1 MQTQTSTTIRA
12 ISPPFDNV
20 IEPESVPE
28 APASESPAALPADDP
43 TSPADGPVLNKHL
56 LCYFYRDLDS
66 PLPGCWGDAVA
77 SAEKKEETELA
88 DISGV
93 TDTELVVA
101 AEGGE
106 DRESYAVEI

>member
-12 ISPPFDNV
+12 IIPPFDKV

-43 TSPADGPVLNKHL
+43 TSPAE
-56 LCYFYRDLDS
+56 DLDS

-106 DRESYAVEI
+106 DIESCAVEI

>member
-12 ISPPFDNV
+12 IIPPFDKV

-43 TSPADGPVLNKHL
+43 TSPAEGPVLNKHL

-88 DISGV
+88 DISG
-93 TDTELVVA
+93 DTELVA

-106 DRESYAVEI
+106 DRESCAVEI

>member
-12 ISPPFDNV
+12 IIPPFDKLRD
-20 IEPESVPE
+20 PESVPE
-28 APASESPAALPADDP
+28 APASESTAPLPADDP
-43 TSPADGPVLNKHL
+43 TSPADGPVLNKRL
-56 LCYFYRDLDS
+56 LCCFYRDLNS

-93 TDTELVVA
+93 SDTEVVVA
-101 AEGGE
+101 AEGGA
-106 DRESYAVEI
+106 DRESCAVEI

>member
-12 ISPPFDNV
+12 IIPPFDKV

-43 TSPADGPVLNKHL
+43 TSPADGP
-56 LCYFYRDLDS
+56 
-66 PLPGCWGDAVA
+66 LPGCWGDAVA

-93 TDTELVVA
+93 SDTEVVVA

-106 DRESYAVEI
+106 DRESCAVEI